1 MLKTLAIAIAI
12 GALSLT
18 SVKGDVP
25 DNKVKNEKS
34 YVQED
39 KEFMMPRVRIHYS
52 DVKDKSGVINYEK
65 CREKAIQDI
74 LEKRSR

>member
-25 DNKVKNEKS
+25 DSKVKKEKS

-39 KEFMMPRVRIHYS
+39 KEFRTPRVRIHYS
-52 DVKDKSGVINYEK
+52 DVRDKSGVVNYEK
-65 CREKAIQDI
+65 CRKKTTQDI
-74 LEKRSR
+74 LGKRSR